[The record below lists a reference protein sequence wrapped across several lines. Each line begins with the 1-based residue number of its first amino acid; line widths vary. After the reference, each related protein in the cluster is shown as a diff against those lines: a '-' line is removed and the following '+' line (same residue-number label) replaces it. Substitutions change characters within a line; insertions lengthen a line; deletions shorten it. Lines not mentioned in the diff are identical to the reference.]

1 MKQFRNLA
9 VACICYLLTF
19 GVSVRAANTNSI
31 VWHKTADR
39 VDADL
44 HGMALLPLLEEIA
57 VEADWRV
64 FVEPDTERTVSAK
77 FKNLSSGEALKML
90 LGDLNFA
97 LVPQT
102 NAAARLYVFRTK
114 LENATRQVRVAKAPK
129 RVANELLLH
138 IKPGTDIDA
147 LARMLDAKI
156 TGRLDKYGVYRLQF
170 DNAAATDAALAQLQN
185 NSDVTQV
192 DYNYYFD
199 PPPSSLPLS
208 SASVG
213 PVSLQLEPPGDSG
226 RVIVGLPDMAVQSL
240 GEQLDKFILPKLS
253 ATDDAPVNGSDIS
266 HGTSM
271 AYTILQAIA
280 QASDGGSSVQI
291 LPVDIYGASETTTS
305 WNVAVGIKLAVDNGA
320 NVLNL
325 SLGGAGDS
333 SVLASVIQQAIAAGI
348 PVFAAAGN
356 QPVSTPTYPAADP
369 GVIAVTATQS
379 GQIASYANRGSFVDL
394 AVPGA
399 SVVYFGNR
407 AYAVQGTSVSS
418 ANAAGV
424 FAGTMGTTTLSQSQI
439 LALMQQRFPVP
450 KK

>member
-1 MKQFRNLA
+1 M
-9 VACICYLLTF
+9 LTF

-156 TGRLDKYGVYRLQF
+156 TGRLDKYGVYRRQRRRYGR
-170 DNAAATDAALAQLQN
+170 
-185 NSDVTQV
+185 S
-192 DYNYYFD
+192 
-199 PPPSSLPLS
+199 
-208 SASVG
+208 
-213 PVSLQLEPPGDSG
+213 PG
-226 RVIVGLPDMAVQSL
+226 
-240 GEQLDKFILPKLS
+240 
-253 ATDDAPVNGSDIS
+253 
-266 HGTSM
+266 
-271 AYTILQAIA
+271 TIA
-280 QASDGGSSVQI
+280 
-291 LPVDIYGASETTTS
+291 
-305 WNVAVGIKLAVDNGA
+305 K
-320 NVLNL
+320 
-325 SLGGAGDS
+325 
-333 SVLASVIQQAIAAGI
+333 
-348 PVFAAAGN
+348 
-356 QPVSTPTYPAADP
+356 
-369 GVIAVTATQS
+369 
-379 GQIASYANRGSFVDL
+379 
-394 AVPGA
+394 
-399 SVVYFGNR
+399 
-407 AYAVQGTSVSS
+407 
-418 ANAAGV
+418 
-424 FAGTMGTTTLSQSQI
+424 
-439 LALMQQRFPVP
+439 
-450 KK
+450 